1 MKILPRIPMVLA
13 SAALLLGLTLPSLG
27 QLAITEVMAFAT
39 TNLGSI
45 KVPQRPDFWELTNF
59 GSEPVDL
66 SDFRFSDSTGLT
78 GDFETEDRA
87 MFAGIQLGAGSSIL
101 FFQVIANVCTNAT
114 QFRAWWGET
123 SIPAEVQMIPYTR
136 RGFGRLGD
144 AVQVWRVDELGTN
157 EVDRVEL
164 LEARSGFS
172 LTYDTNTGF
181 MDTLSEVGINGAIK
195 AAQTDDVGSP
205 GRAVAPV
212 PVGFALQPQSLT
224 VDAGAPAV
232 LKVRTLGL
240 PRPLVQWQLE
250 GNDLVGETRDRIVLT
265 NAEPQQAGR
274 YTVRI
279 SNGLTSLTSEVAVV
293 AVNTIPSAPTILS
306 APVNLVVTPWQT
318 AIFQVAVR
326 GYPLPV
332 FQWQFEGQDIP
343 GETGSVLRIPLADE
357 FVSGLYSVTVS
368 NELGVAVASAS
379 LSVRPKPKLFI
390 TEMMGGRST
399 NSMVVGRSD
408 WWELTNFDTDSVNL
422 RGYRFDDF
430 PRVLE
435 GAWVI
440 TNDLVIRPGESV
452 VFLQNMT
459 PEFFTE
465 WWGEENLPAG
475 LQFVRYAGNG
485 ISAVYDSIALWN
497 PTASE
502 ADDFIARS
510 EYVHLDQ
517 NFLPIQGSS
526 LSFWCDGRIEE
537 GRMSQIGDCGA
548 IRAAK
553 SADVASPGYYTNHPP
568 RLVAPRLV
576 NIVHAESAIQLTYTA
591 QAGTTYEW
599 LASGDLSAGQWTVI
613 GRQNAAGDRI
623 EFKESTARGQRW
635 HFYTVRIAPSSP

>member
-1 MKILPRIPMVLA
+1 MKISRTIWTTLA
-13 SAALLLGLTLPSLG
+13 FGAVLLLPVNYGRC
-27 QLAITEVMAFAT
+27 QLAITEVMASAS

-45 KVPQRPDFWELTNF
+45 KVPQGPDFWELTNF
-59 GSEPVDL
+59 GSEPADL
-66 SDFRFSDSTGLT
+66 SDFRFSDSVGLT
-78 GDFETEDRA
+78 DVFEAEDRA
-87 MFAGIQLGAGSSIL
+87 MFAGLQLGAGSSIL
-101 FFQVIANVCTNAT
+101 FFQAITNVCTNAT

-123 SIPAEVQMIPYTR
+123 NIPAEVPIIPYTR
-136 RGFGRLGD
+136 RGFGRLKD
-144 AVQVWRVDELGTN
+144 AVQVWRVDESGTN

-172 LTYDTNTGF
+172 LVYDTNTGF
-181 MDTLSEVGINGAIK
+181 MDTLSEVGVNRAIK

-205 GRAVAPV
+205 GTAGAAV

-232 LKVRTLGL
+232 LNVRTLGL
-240 PRPLVQWQLE
+240 PRPLVQWQFE
-250 GNDLVGETRDRIVLT
+250 GSDLAGETRDRIVLT

-274 YTVRI
+274 YTARI
-279 SNGLTSLTSEVAVV
+279 FNGLTSSTSEVAVV

-306 APVNLVVTPWQT
+306 APVDLVVTPWQT
-318 AIFQVAVR
+318 AIFQIAVR

-332 FQWQFEGQDIP
+332 VQWRFEGQDIP
-343 GETGSVLRIPLADE
+343 GETGSVLRIPQADE
-357 FVSGLYSVTVS
+357 FVSGVYSVTVS
-368 NELGVAVASAS
+368 NQLGVAVASAS
-379 LSVRPKPKLFI
+379 LSVRPEPKLFI

-399 NSMVVGRSD
+399 NSLVVGRSD

-440 TNDLVIRPGESV
+440 TNDLVVRPGESV

-485 ISAVYDSIALWN
+485 INAHYDSIALWN
-497 PTASE
+497 PTASD
-502 ADDFIARS
+502 ADDFITRS
-510 EYVHLDQ
+510 EYVHLDK
-517 NFLPIQGSS
+517 NYVPIQGSS

-537 GRMSQIGDCGA
+537 GRMSQVGECGA

-568 RLVAPRLV
+568 RQVAPRLV
-576 NIVHAESAIQLTYTA
+576 TILHTEGAIQLTYTA

-599 LASGDLSAGQWTVI
+599 LASGDLSAGKWTVI
-613 GRQNAAGDRI
+613 ARQTAAGDRI
-623 EFKESTARGQRW
+623 EFKESTARGTSWR
-635 HFYTVRIAPSSP
+635 FYTARIALSSP